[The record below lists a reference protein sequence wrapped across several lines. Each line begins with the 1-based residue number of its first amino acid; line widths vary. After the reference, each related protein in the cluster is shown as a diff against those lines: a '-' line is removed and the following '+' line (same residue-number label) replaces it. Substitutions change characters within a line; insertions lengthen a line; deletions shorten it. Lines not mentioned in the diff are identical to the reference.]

1 MLPKNLKNEIK
12 NSIKS
17 EEKID
22 SFENIKLENSS
33 QIEKKT
39 KESILILNNDPIT
52 FLNLITI
59 LNKKYIV
66 KQTNSL
72 DKLID
77 LKNKNENSKIM
88 IDISKL
94 SDLEKNLINEKL
106 DNNLIILY
114 SNDELT
120 SIKEGKIEKSF
131 KLPLSNEEINNI

>member
-1 MLPKNLKNEIK
+1 M
-12 NSIKS
+12 
-17 EEKID
+17 
-22 SFENIKLENSS
+22 
-33 QIEKKT
+33 
-39 KESILILNNDPIT
+39 
-52 FLNLITI
+52 
-59 LNKKYIV
+59 
-66 KQTNSL
+66 

-114 SNDELT
+114 SNDELN
-120 SIKEGKIEKSF
+120 SIKEEKIEKSF